1 MSPWRNIDFTRLF
14 SQLMRKARM
23 SHQKVTSKFPT
34 AERLA
39 LSSRQQD
46 PPHPNKPPRE
56 GRPFLLASPPK
67 PRRPKPLI
75 DSRWQGTADRR
86 IRLLIALHRGAVT
99 LRARGT
105 AARM

>member
-1 MSPWRNIDFTRLF
+1 
-14 SQLMRKARM
+14 M

-56 GRPFLLASPPK
+56 GRPFLLPSPPK

-75 DSRWQGTADRR
+75 KFEVAK
-86 IRLLIALHRGAVT
+86 HRGSTNSLADGCYT
-99 LRARGT
+99 EAPLRSER
-105 AARM
+105 AAPRLE

>member
-1 MSPWRNIDFTRLF
+1 
-14 SQLMRKARM
+14 M

-56 GRPFLLASPPK
+56 GRPFLLLSPPK

-75 DSRWQGTADRR
+75 ESEVAK
-86 IRLLIALHRGAVT
+86 HRGSTNSLADNAT
-99 LRARGT
+99 QKRRYAPARGT
-105 AARM
+105 AARMREQRSMLCEELLLER